1 MQKAGWS
8 HKERNIHTYLLYIQK
23 TKTETILVDKRNY
36 LQLLLYKEHD
46 YISTYYYFLKQ
57 HSFGK

>member
-23 TKTETILVDKRNY
+23 TKTETILVDKINY
-36 LQLLLYKEHD
+36 LQLLL
-46 YISTYYYFLKQ
+46 
-57 HSFGK
+57 